1 MLERVKAR
9 KPPNRASF
17 FCQAYAA
24 PPAFTPRWTASII
37 KLRGHKFK
45 LCRNKGAPV
54 DFVHAERFL
63 DWYRIYGTS
72 SFIVVRRNQ
81 EYIVEI
87 VVWQL
92 PHIIE
97 WCDGPLA
104 PNVRSSLRAGQ
115 NMGSS
120 PAFCWCSVR
129 SVMTSVSS
137 DNVRSCPCVFPEQL
151 ELDASLGSSSPCANS
166 CAFYSALL
174 SPAVPVHGPQR

>member
-45 LCRNKGAPV
+45 LCRKKGAPV

-63 DWYRIYGTS
+63 DGYRIYGTS

-81 EYIVEI
+81 EYIVET
-87 VVWQL
+87 VV
-92 PHIIE
+92 
-97 WCDGPLA
+97 
-104 PNVRSSLRAGQ
+104 
-115 NMGSS
+115 
-120 PAFCWCSVR
+120 
-129 SVMTSVSS
+129 
-137 DNVRSCPCVFPEQL
+137 
-151 ELDASLGSSSPCANS
+151 
-166 CAFYSALL
+166 
-174 SPAVPVHGPQR
+174 

>member
-24 PPAFTPRWTASII
+24 PPAFTPRWTASMI

-45 LCRNKGAPV
+45 LCRKNGAPV
-54 DFVHAERFL
+54 DKRCGSLTDTGSTAPQASSLFDEIKSISRLSF
-63 DWYRIYGTS
+63 DNYPTS
-72 SFIVVRRNQ
+72 LSGVM
-81 EYIVEI
+81 
-87 VVWQL
+87 
-92 PHIIE
+92 
-97 WCDGPLA
+97 GPFA

-115 NMGSS
+115 NVGSS

-166 CAFYSALL
+166 CAVYSAIL